1 MGDCWR
7 ASAAQL
13 HIAEQK
19 KNKKAISYWKDDLE
33 KKREQEMI
41 IWIREKYPMMYD
53 KAIELSNKRNIVRN
67 LWFDPRY
74 WNTSEI
80 KEFFEDLQFVNQ
92 EVWEL
97 IHIKLT
103 CNINNKKA
111 EKRFKEWKSK
121 Q

>member
-1 MGDCWR
+1 MGDCWG
-7 ASAAQL
+7 ASLAQL
-13 HIAEQK
+13 HIAEQRN
-19 KNKKAISYWKDDLE
+19 NKKAISYWKDDLE

-74 WNTSEI
+74 WTGPEI